1 MRSRST
7 TVNRL
12 SPEEVRN
19 EEVDTLFMEWL
30 VARSTTDLLDA
41 VLRPAGLTGD
51 EFAVYSVLSSDEA
64 ITPTEL
70 ARWMAAPA
78 TTVSSVVK
86 RLESRGHAVRE
97 KHPDDGRSYRIR
109 LTDAGRAA
117 HAQAVDL
124 FRPVSADVTENL
136 GEDASRVDDALLR
149 LRDAVDRVREAY
161 QADDAARR
169 G

>member
-1 MRSRST
+1 MARPGALRFRS
-7 TVNRL
+7 
-12 SPEEVRN
+12 
-19 EEVDTLFMEWL
+19 EWL
-30 VARSTTDLLDA
+30 VARSTTELLDA
-41 VLRPAGLTGD
+41 VLRPAALTGD
-51 EFAVYSVLSSDEA
+51 ELAVYSVLSSDEA

-109 LTDAGRAA
+109 PTDAGRAT

-124 FRPVSADVTENL
+124 FRPVSASVTEKL
-136 GEDASRVDDALLR
+136 GEDVSHVDDALLK
-149 LRDAVDRVREAY
+149 LRDAVDQAREAY
-161 QADDAARR
+161 QPDEAGRR
-169 G
+169 S